1 MDVASTPNFGR
12 RLQLRLREPANQ
24 VSPKAKTWWALQS
37 VIFWVLALIALTV
50 AFLIWGPTLWWSLA
64 AAAIVV
70 WAAIDLIFAPRL
82 RYRWSRWETTDQAV
96 YTQSGWITREWRI
109 APLSRVQT
117 VDTERG
123 PLQRALGLATVTVTT
138 ASAAGALKIEG
149 LDHDIAMAL
158 VDQLTAITE
167 ATPGDAT

>member
-1 MDVASTPNFGR
+1 MNVAPTPYPGP

-37 VIFWVLALIALTV
+37 VILWVVALVALV
-50 AFLIWGPTLWWSLA
+50 VSVVIWGVTTWWSIA
-64 AAAIVV
+64 AAVIAV
-70 WAAIDLIFAPRL
+70 WAVLDLVFAPRL
-82 RYRWSRWETTDQAV
+82 RYRLSRWETTDQAV
-96 YTQSGWITREWRI
+96 YTQSGFLTREWRI

-117 VDTERG
+117 VDMTRG
-123 PLQRALGLATVTVTT
+123 PLERSLGLATVVVTT
-138 ASAAGALKIEG
+138 ASAAGPLKIEG
-149 LDHDIAMAL
+149 LDHPVATAL